1 MVSAAVLSNDWMGH
15 GDRSHPNLM
24 LIDKLKDEL
33 TYDGHEKDLR
43 EMERCHLRNEPSN
56 HFDILLHLVNET
68 EKMSKGDRSHPN
80 LLRLDELA
88 KKLTYDG
95 WRKDLKNA
103 EKEHLRYRGLYF
115 DYAVNKISRKQKI
128 HDGDRSDTEVKFLD
142 SLHLTYPGWKKHWEQ
157 VFDIYLRGYGID
169 HERFCLTERQRIH
182 DGDRSHPRLVA
193 LDSLRLSYP
202 GWEED
207 VKAYEKRHVS
217 FNSISGFERTPE
229 ESSVQIAMFKSKQ
242 KKYDVGIEDSSWMHP
257 DQHKIVNTE
266 WTFPGWEKGVQ
277 RVRESTSTYFPE
289 LEQFQVRQML
299 HENDYTRHPLLIKL
313 GSIELS
319 YPGWDKD
326 VDNIKRKVV
335 KSCFWKDNF
344 EQKMQGML
352 NKQRA
357 YNGYLRSLIRD
368 IPGDENGNTNTKESR
383 FEGSAENTGNKEC
396 VICWEAPR
404 THVFVPCGHMC
415 ACKSCSKTM
424 IGSTTKCPACN
435 QTATASIE
443 VFFP

>member
-1 MVSAAVLSNDWMGH
+1 MKQKKWARG
-15 GDRSHPNLM
+15 
-24 LIDKLKDEL
+24 KDHIR
-33 TYDGHEKDLR
+33 TCYVW
-43 EMERCHLRNEPSN
+43 
-56 HFDILLHLVNET
+56 I
-68 EKMSKGDRSHPN
+68 N
-80 LLRLDELA
+80 LLRRPHMMA
-88 KKLTYDG
+88 GGRIFAGRKGSLT
-95 WRKDLKNA
+95 
-103 EKEHLRYRGLYF
+103 
-115 DYAVNKISRKQKI
+115 ISRPLFWLCREQDIQEAKNSRWRSLRHRSKVLGFI
-128 HDGDRSDTEVKFLD
+128 ASNVSVLEKALGKSVWHLPPRIRHWPRTILLDRKAAHDE
-142 SLHLTYPGWKKHWEQ
+142 
-157 VFDIYLRGYGID
+157 
-169 HERFCLTERQRIH
+169 
-182 DGDRSHPRLVA
+182 GDRSHPRLVA

-207 VKAYEKRHVS
+207 VKAYEERHVS

-229 ESSVQIAMFKSKQ
+229 ESSVQIAIFKSKQ

-257 DQHKIVNTE
+257 DQHIIVNTE

-326 VDNIKRKVV
+326 IDNIKRKVV

-357 YNGYLRSLIRD
+357 YNGYLRSMIRD
-368 IPGDENGNTNTKESR
+368 IPGDENGSTNSKVPR
-383 FEGSAENTGNKEC
+383 FEGNAEKTGVKEC
-396 VICWEAPR
+396 VVCWVAPR

-415 ACKSCSKTM
+415 AYKSCSKTM